1 MSEKVRVG
9 TAGWALPAPVRDAF
23 PAAASNLARYAGRFD
38 AVEINSCFHR
48 PHRRATYERWAAS
61 VPEDFRFAVK
71 LPKAI
76 THGLKLRDCEAEIAR
91 FAEAVDGLGAKR
103 GPVLVQLPPSF
114 AFDAALAADFFTG
127 LDATL
132 GGPIVCEPR
141 HPSWFD
147 PEADA
152 LLADHR
158 VARVAAD
165 PASVPTA
172 AVPGGW
178 RGLAYFRLHGSPSMY
193 RSGYEP
199 EARAEWAARIC
210 RLSRRARRCGRSS
223 TTPLSD
229 ARRRMRWPLLGRL
242 GARCQAETAR

>member
-76 THGLKLRDCEAEIAR
+76 THGLKLRGCEAEIVR
-91 FAEAVDGLGAKR
+91 FAEEVAGLGGKR
-103 GPVLVQLPPSF
+103 GPVLVQLPPSL
-114 AFDAALAADFFTG
+114 AFEAALADAFFTG
-127 LDATL
+127 LDAAL
-132 GGPIVCEPR
+132 DAPIVCEPR

-152 LLADHR
+152 LLAAHR
-158 VARVAAD
+158 TARVAAD
-165 PASVPTA
+165 PALVPA
-172 AVPGGW
+172 AAMPGGW
-178 RGLAYFRLHGSPSMY
+178 RGLAYFRLHGSPSIY

-199 EARAEWAARIC
+199 EGRVEWAGRI
-210 RLSRRARRCGRSS
+210 RPLAAAGTPAWAIFDNTTSGRA
-223 TTPLSD
+223 TPD
-229 ARRRMRWPLLGRL
+229 AL
-242 GARCQAETAR
+242 AFAEEVAA

>member
-23 PAAASNLARYAGRFD
+23 PAAASNLARYAGRLD

-91 FAEAVDGLGAKR
+91 FAEETGGLGIKR
-103 GPVLVQLPPSF
+103 GPVLVQLPPSL
-114 AFDAALAADFFTG
+114 AFDPALAIAFFTG

-141 HPSWFD
+141 HPSWF
-147 PEADA
+147 EAQADA
-152 LLADHR
+152 LLAAR
-158 VARVAAD
+158 RIARVAAD
-165 PASVPTA
+165 PAPVLA
-172 AVPGGW
+172 ADAPGGW
-178 RGLAYFRLHGSPSMY
+178 RGLAYFRLHGSPSIY

-199 EARAEWAARIC
+199 AARAEWARRI
-210 RLSRRARRCGRSS
+210 RPLAEAGTLVWAIFDNTAGGRA
-223 TTPLSD
+223 TPD
-229 ARRRMRWPLLGRL
+229 AL
-242 GARCQAETAR
+242 AFAEEGGG